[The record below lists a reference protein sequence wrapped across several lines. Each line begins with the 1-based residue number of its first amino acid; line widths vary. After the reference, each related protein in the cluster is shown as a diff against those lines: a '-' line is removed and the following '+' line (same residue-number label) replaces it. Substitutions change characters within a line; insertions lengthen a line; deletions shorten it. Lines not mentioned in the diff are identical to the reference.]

1 MADGL
6 YYSDA
11 IIWAKG
17 TGVVG
22 GYANGNFGPDDYMTR
37 EQLATMMYR
46 YAKYKGYD
54 VDKKTDLTAFPDAG
68 NVTEFAETAMS
79 WAVAKGLIT
88 GDNGNLNPQGTANR
102 AVTATI
108 MNRFVE
114 AFGE

>member
-1 MADGL
+1 
-6 YYSDA
+6 
-11 IIWAKG
+11 
-17 TGVVG
+17 
-22 GYANGNFGPDDYMTR
+22 
-37 EQLATMMYR
+37 
-46 YAKYKGYD
+46 
-54 VDKKTDLTAFPDAG
+54 
-68 NVTEFAETAMS
+68 MS